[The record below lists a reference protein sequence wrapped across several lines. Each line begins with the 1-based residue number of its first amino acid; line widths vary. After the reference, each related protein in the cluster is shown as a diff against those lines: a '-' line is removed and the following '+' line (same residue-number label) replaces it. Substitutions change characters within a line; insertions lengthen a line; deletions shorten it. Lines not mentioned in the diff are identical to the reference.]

1 MSYQANI
8 WIANS
13 APGLSP
19 NSLFPHG
26 RPSLDGSCI
35 VSIDRADL
43 MGKVDG
49 VVYNKAQDPGIY
61 HWYLVRGS
69 IIGPGLRNGLVVN
82 QNGGDIFTHGT
93 LFIDPAKANIV
104 KLYDGTEDV
113 VYMANCRSVIAPSA
127 SQHEPEFLHIVEG
140 LNDKIIYASVN
151 GGKINVDGGRVIGH
165 MVHQINATGN
175 TSCLSSSMIHNHSK
189 SIKRAASRFALK
201 GDRHLDPPASATALA
216 GLAPGTPLGSGFAS
230 DYSSN

>member
-1 MSYQANI
+1 
-8 WIANS
+8 
-13 APGLSP
+13 
-19 NSLFPHG
+19 
-26 RPSLDGSCI
+26 
-35 VSIDRADL
+35 
-43 MGKVDG
+43 
-49 VVYNKAQDPGIY
+49 
-61 HWYLVRGS
+61 
-69 IIGPGLRNGLVVN
+69 
-82 QNGGDIFTHGT
+82 
-93 LFIDPAKANIV
+93 V